1 MGVQKGIKT
10 RKSYDADFK
19 QEITRMLVSG
29 RSAKEISETFGIAE
43 NLLYRWKRMATMK
56 TKNGQNEDS
65 NAGKLAAENARLRAE
80 NERLKTDR
88 EILKK
93 ALGLP
98 YNFLSSHVFQPFQ
111 SPF

>member
-19 QEITRMLVSG
+19 QEVTRMLASG

-56 TKNGQNEDS
+56 TKVVRHR
-65 NAGKLAAENARLRAE
+65 GKERAE
-80 NERLKTDR
+80 
-88 EILKK
+88 
-93 ALGLP
+93 
-98 YNFLSSHVFQPFQ
+98 
-111 SPF
+111 

>member
-1 MGVQKGIKT
+1 MEVQRGIKT

-19 QEITRMLVSG
+19 QEVTRLLVSG

-56 TKNGQNEDS
+56 TKTKNWQKEDS
-65 NAGKLAAENARLRAE
+65 NAGKLSAENARLRAE
-80 NERLKTDR
+80 VERLKTDR

-93 ALGLP
+93 ALGL
-98 YNFLSSHVFQPFQ
+98 FSKSD
-111 SPF
+111 

>member
-1 MGVQKGIKT
+1 MGVQKGSKT

-19 QEITRMLVSG
+19 QEVTRMLASG

-56 TKNGQNEDS
+56 TKTKNVESKGS
-65 NAGKLAAENARLRAE
+65 KAAKLAAENAKLRAE
-80 NERLKTDR
+80 VERLKTDR

-93 ALGLP
+93 ALGL
-98 YNFLSSHVFQPFQ
+98 FSTSD
-111 SPF
+111 

>member
-1 MGVQKGIKT
+1 MGVQKGVKT

-19 QEITRMLVSG
+19 QELTSMLASG

-56 TKNGQNEDS
+56 TKTKNVESEGS
-65 NAGKLAAENARLRAE
+65 KAAKLAAENAKLRAE
-80 NERLKTDR
+80 VERLKTDR

-93 ALGLP
+93 ALGL
-98 YNFLSSHVFQPFQ
+98 FSTSD
-111 SPF
+111 

>member
-1 MGVQKGIKT
+1 MGVQKGLKT
-10 RKSYDADFK
+10 RRSYDADFK
-19 QEITRMLVSG
+19 QELMRLLASG
-29 RSAKEISETFGIAE
+29 RSAREISETFGIAE

-56 TKNGQNEDS
+56 TKIKSGHSEDS

-93 ALGLP
+93 ALGL
-98 YNFLSSHVFQPFQ
+98 FSKSD
-111 SPF
+111 

>member
-1 MGVQKGIKT
+1 MGVQKGVKT

-19 QEITRMLVSG
+19 QEVSRMLASG

-43 NLLYRWKRMATMK
+43 NLLYRWKRMTTMK
-56 TKNGQNEDS
+56 TKSKTGENS
-65 NAGKLAAENARLRAE
+65 NDKTVKLAAELAKLRAE

-93 ALGLP
+93 ALGL
-98 YNFLSSHVFQPFQ
+98 LSQ
-111 SPF
+111 SDSGTSMI